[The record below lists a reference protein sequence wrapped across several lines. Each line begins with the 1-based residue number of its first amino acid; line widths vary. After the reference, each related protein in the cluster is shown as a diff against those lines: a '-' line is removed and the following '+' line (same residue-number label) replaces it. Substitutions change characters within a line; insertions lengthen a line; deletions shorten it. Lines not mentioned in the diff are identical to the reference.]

1 MMFLHSNNNQK
12 SPKKKLFN
20 EIIFIHVRTENI
32 QIRFKISFQ
41 TVNFKQKL
49 KQTFYFEHEVSNI

>member
-1 MMFLHSNNNQK
+1 MFLHSNNNQK

-49 KQTFYFEHEVSNI
+49 KQTFYFEHEV